1 MNSRQLYH
9 RLLNEFRP
17 YLWIGFFT
25 LFAVG
30 LAAAT
35 DVLLIRQLQTVID
48 ALAPS
53 HVVGAVR
60 PPATGMLAVAQQ
72 WLTDILPKNTADAAM
87 WSIPLSLIHI

>member
-60 PPATGMLAVAQQ
+60 PPATGLTGTVTLAYSRRWRVTRCCNRMT
-72 WLTDILPKNTADAAM
+72 LRR
-87 WSIPLSLIHI
+87 